1 MIRPGFDSFNWATLL
16 IVFTAFV
23 YAPFQIATRI
33 LAAYDKPS
41 VTLFY
46 TSAVGVV
53 MMSVVVP
60 FVWTEVPLWAW
71 GLIAAQG
78 VLGGLGHYFLIKA
91 YTLAPVSIV
100 APFNYTQIVTLAA
113 LGFFVFGAF
122 PDALTW
128 VGAAI
133 VIGSGLYVIY
143 RETHLIRSG
152 VAAERRAEKAD

>member
-1 MIRPGFDSFNWATLL
+1 M
-16 IVFTAFV
+16 
-23 YAPFQIATRI
+23 
-33 LAAYDKPS
+33 
-41 VTLFY
+41 
-46 TSAVGVV
+46 
-53 MMSVVVP
+53 
-60 FVWTEVPLWAW
+60 
-71 GLIAAQG
+71 
-78 VLGGLGHYFLIKA
+78 
-91 YTLAPVSIV
+91 